1 MVKIMNPT
9 QLQSF
14 VQNNPKLVKAKS
26 FTINGHE
33 LQVLKYSKQVFYRNL
48 WNDALEWCRGTVV
61 DCDFNLVSVPFQ
73 KIYNYGIEKRAPKI
87 EPETKVTAYRKV
99 NGFMAQITWYKDTL
113 IIGTTGSLGGD
124 FVQYIKDMMV
134 THAPIEKWEAWMK
147 AHETETHLFEVVHP
161 DDPHIIPEN
170 AGMYYLGSRL
180 KQYDAIH
187 SEYGLNRVCQIQIRA
202 CDLGCFAAE
211 GYADVPFSEI
221 QSMVKQCKHEG
232 FVIYTDDGKAT
243 KIKSQW
249 YLVQKWVARNPNTD
263 KIMNNQIFNQVD
275 EEYYG
280 LIYHLRNN
288 IEHYTAL
295 DEQNRLEFVRQ
306 YFSSLD

>member
-1 MVKIMNPT
+1 MNPT
-9 QLQSF
+9 KLQSF

-26 FTINGHE
+26 FTINNHE
-33 LQVLKYSKQVFYRNL
+33 LQVLKYSKQVFYKNL

-61 DCDFNLVSVPFQ
+61 DSDFNLVSVPFQ

-87 EPETKVTAYRKV
+87 APETKVTAYRKV
-99 NGFMAQITWYKDTL
+99 NGFMAQITWHKDTL

-134 THAPIEKWEAWMK
+134 THAPMEKWEAWIK
-147 AHETETHLFEVVHP
+147 AHATETHLFEVVHP
-161 DDPHIIPEN
+161 DDPHIIPET

-187 SEYGLNRVCQIQIRA
+187 SEYGLHRVCQIQIRA
-202 CDLGCFAAE
+202 CELGCFAAE

-232 FVIYTDDGKAT
+232 FVIYTEDGKAT

-280 LIYHLRNN
+280 LIHHLRNN

-306 YFSSLD
+306 YFSANV

>member
-1 MVKIMNPT
+1 MNPT

-26 FTINGHE
+26 FTINNHE
-33 LQVLKYSKQVFYRNL
+33 LQVLKYSKQVFYKNL

-61 DCDFNLVSVPFQ
+61 DSDFNLVSVPFQ

-99 NGFMAQITWYKDTL
+99 NGFMAQITWHADTL

-124 FVQYIKDMMV
+124 FVQYTKDMMQ
-134 THAPIEKWEAWMK
+134 THAPMEKWEAWMK

-170 AGMYYLGSRL
+170 TGMYYLGSRL

-187 SEYGLNRVCQIQIRA
+187 SEYGLDRVCQIQIRA
-202 CDLGCFAAE
+202 CELGCFAAE

-280 LIYHLRNN
+280 LIHYLRNN
-288 IEHYTAL
+288 LEHYTAL

-306 YFSSLD
+306 YFSANV